1 MYSAGRPALYIIN
14 SKNMEATSITEVS
27 HSISNYGFMVV
38 TTAVYLLCS
47 ATMLILLIQW
57 FVKTVNRIIN
67 KQQDVLDEILRLQR
81 EQQHLLEEI
90 RRQWV
95 FVSD

>member
-1 MYSAGRPALYIIN
+1 
-14 SKNMEATSITEVS
+14 MEATSITEVS
-27 HSISNYGFMVV
+27 QSISNYGFMAV

-90 RRQWV
+90 KRQWV
-95 FVSD
+95 FVSG